1 MVAGLGSLGNG
12 DDSMMLKYIGDINTL
27 EAYQKTSKTDKEEE
41 SSSAED
47 VFGQIID
54 EINANMEK
62 VADQQSGITSPIG
75 DVSNAQFGPPAGME
89 IEGLDADSLN
99 AVDSISDY
107 GDVNTGASSESVAN
121 SQPSG
126 GGGGAD
132 GGGGDDSDSDDE
144 NDPMDLNGDGTVT
157 TQEMLAYFQMQNSSY
172 NQDSTSNVLDE
183 AIDLML

>member
-12 DDSMMLKYIGDINTL
+12 DDSMMLKYIGDIKTL
-27 EAYQKTSKTDKEEE
+27 DAYQKTSKTNKDEE

-62 VADQQSGITSPIG
+62 VADQQAGITSPLG
-75 DVSNAQFGPPAGME
+75 DTSNAQFGPPSGMD
-89 IEGLDADSLN
+89 IDGLDVDSLN
-99 AVDSISDY
+99 AVESISDY
-107 GDVNTGASSESVAN
+107 GDINTGTSSSESVAN
-121 SQPSG
+121 SQS
-126 GGGGAD
+126 A
-132 GGGGDDSDSDDE
+132 GGDNEDSEDE
-144 NDPMDLNGDGTVT
+144 NDPMDLNGDGNVT

-172 NQDSTSNVLDE
+172 TQDSTSNVLDE

>member
-12 DDSMMLKYIGDINTL
+12 DDSMMLKYIGDIKTL
-27 EAYQKTSKTDKEEE
+27 DAYQKTSKTNKDEE

-62 VADQQSGITSPIG
+62 VADQQAGITSPLG
-75 DVSNAQFGPPAGME
+75 DTSNAQFGPPSGMD
-89 IEGLDADSLN
+89 IDGLDVDSLN
-99 AVDSISDY
+99 AVESISDY
-107 GDVNTGASSESVAN
+107 GDINTGTSPSESVAN
-121 SQPSG
+121 SQPA
-126 GGGGAD
+126 GGGA
-132 GGGGDDSDSDDE
+132 GGSGGNNEDSDDK
-144 NDPMDLNGDGTVT
+144 NDPMDLNSDGTVT

-172 NQDSTSNVLDE
+172 TQDSASNVLDE

>member
-12 DDSMMLKYIGDINTL
+12 DDSMMLKYIGDIKTL
-27 EAYQKTSKTDKEEE
+27 DAYQKTSKTNKDEE

-62 VADQQSGITSPIG
+62 VADQQAGITSPLG
-75 DVSNAQFGPPAGME
+75 DTSNAQFGPPSGMD
-89 IEGLDADSLN
+89 IDGLDVDSLN
-99 AVDSISDY
+99 AVESISDY
-107 GDVNTGASSESVAN
+107 GDINTGTSSSESVAN
-121 SQPSG
+121 SQS
-126 GGGGAD
+126 A
-132 GGGGDDSDSDDE
+132 GGDNEDNEDE
-144 NDPMDLNGDGTVT
+144 NDPMDLNGDGNVT

-172 NQDSTSNVLDE
+172 TQDSASNVLDE

>member
-12 DDSMMLKYIGDINTL
+12 DDSMMLKYIGDIKTL
-27 EAYQKTSKTDKEEE
+27 DAYQKTSKTNKDEE

-62 VADQQSGITSPIG
+62 VADQQAGITSPLG
-75 DVSNAQFGPPAGME
+75 DTSNAQFGPPSGMN
-89 IEGLDADSLN
+89 IDGLDVDSLN
-99 AVDSISDY
+99 AVESISDY
-107 GDVNTGASSESVAN
+107 GDINTGTSSSESVAN
-121 SQPSG
+121 SQSA
-126 GGGGAD
+126 GGGA
-132 GGGGDDSDSDDE
+132 GGKGGDNEDSEDE
-144 NDPMDLNGDGTVT
+144 NDPMDLNGDGTIT

-172 NQDSTSNVLDE
+172 TQDGVSNALDE

>member
-12 DDSMMLKYIGDINTL
+12 DDSMMLKYIGDIKTL
-27 EAYQKTSKTDKEEE
+27 DAYQKTSKTNKDEE

-62 VADQQSGITSPIG
+62 VADQQAGITSPLG
-75 DVSNAQFGPPAGME
+75 DTSNAQFGPPSGMD
-89 IEGLDADSLN
+89 IDGLDVDSLN
-99 AVDSISDY
+99 AVESISNY
-107 GDVNTGASSESVAN
+107 GDINTGTSSSESVAN
-121 SQPSG
+121 SQS
-126 GGGGAD
+126 AD
-132 GGGGDDSDSDDE
+132 GDSEDE
-144 NDPMDLNGDGTVT
+144 NNPMDLNGDGNVT

-172 NQDSTSNVLDE
+172 TQDSASNVLDE

>member
-1 MVAGLGSLGNG
+1 MVAGLGSLGKG
-12 DDSMMLKYIGDINTL
+12 DDSMMLKYIGDIKTL
-27 EAYQKTSKTDKEEE
+27 DAYQKTSKTNKDEE

-62 VADQQSGITSPIG
+62 VADQQAGITSPLG
-75 DVSNAQFGPPAGME
+75 DTSNAQFGPPSGMD
-89 IEGLDADSLN
+89 IDGLDVDSLN
-99 AVDSISDY
+99 AVESISDY
-107 GDVNTGASSESVAN
+107 GDINTGTSSSESVAN
-121 SQPSG
+121 SQSAG
-126 GGGGAD
+126 GGNE
-132 GGGGDDSDSDDE
+132 DSEDE

-172 NQDSTSNVLDE
+172 TQDGASNVLDE

>member
-27 EAYQKTSKTDKEEE
+27 EAYQKTSKTDKDEE

-62 VADQQSGITSPIG
+62 IADQQAGITSPLG
-75 DVSNAQFGPPAGME
+75 DTSNAQFGPPSGMD
-89 IEGLDADSLN
+89 IDGLDVDSLN
-99 AVDSISDY
+99 AVESISDY
-107 GDVNTGASSESVAN
+107 GDINTGTSSESVAN

-126 GGGGAD
+126 GGGA
-132 GGGGDDSDSDDE
+132 GGGGDNEDSDDE

-157 TQEMLAYFQMQNSSY
+157 TQEMLAYFQMQNSGY
-172 NQDSTSNVLDE
+172 TQDSASNVLDE

>member
-12 DDSMMLKYIGDINTL
+12 DDSMMLKYIGDIKTL
-27 EAYQKTSKTDKEEE
+27 DAYQKTSKTNKDEE

-62 VADQQSGITSPIG
+62 VADQQAGITSPLG
-75 DVSNAQFGPPAGME
+75 DTSNAQFGPPSGMD
-89 IEGLDADSLN
+89 IDGLDVDSLN
-99 AVDSISDY
+99 AVESISDY
-107 GDVNTGASSESVAN
+107 GDINTGTSSSESVAN
-121 SQPSG
+121 SQSAGGSG
-126 GGGGAD
+126 GD
-132 GGGGDDSDSDDE
+132 NEDSDDE
-144 NDPMDLNGDGTVT
+144 NDPMDLNGDGNVT

-172 NQDSTSNVLDE
+172 TQDSASNVLDE

>member
-12 DDSMMLKYIGDINTL
+12 DDSMMLKYIGDIKTL
-27 EAYQKTSKTDKEEE
+27 DAYQKTSKTNKDEE

-62 VADQQSGITSPIG
+62 VADQQAGITSPLG
-75 DVSNAQFGPPAGME
+75 DTSNAQFGPPSGMD
-89 IEGLDADSLN
+89 IDGLDVDSLN
-99 AVDSISDY
+99 AVESISDY
-107 GDVNTGASSESVAN
+107 GDINTGTSSSESVAN
-121 SQPSG
+121 SQSAG
-126 GGGGAD
+126 GGNE
-132 GGGGDDSDSDDE
+132 DSEDE

-172 NQDSTSNVLDE
+172 TQDGASNVLDE

>member
-27 EAYQKTSKTDKEEE
+27 EAYQKTSKTDKDEE

-62 VADQQSGITSPIG
+62 VADQQAGITSPLG
-75 DVSNAQFGPPAGME
+75 DTSNAQFGPPSGMD
-89 IEGLDADSLN
+89 IDGLDVDSLN
-99 AVDSISDY
+99 AVESISDY
-107 GDVNTGASSESVAN
+107 GDINTGTSSESVAN

-126 GGGGAD
+126 GGD
-132 GGGGDDSDSDDE
+132 SGGGGDNEDSDE
-144 NDPMDLNGDGTVT
+144 ETNPMDLNRDGTVT
-157 TQEMLAYFQMQNSSY
+157 VQEMLAYMRMQESEYGQNGE
-172 NQDSTSNVLDE
+172 NNVIDDALDL
-183 AIDLML
+183 IL

>member
-12 DDSMMLKYIGDINTL
+12 DDSMMLKYIGDIKTL
-27 EAYQKTSKTDKEEE
+27 DAYQKTSKTNKDEE

-62 VADQQSGITSPIG
+62 VADQQAGITSPLG
-75 DVSNAQFGPPAGME
+75 DTSNAQFGPPSGMD
-89 IEGLDADSLN
+89 IDGLDVDSLN
-99 AVDSISDY
+99 AVESISDY
-107 GDVNTGASSESVAN
+107 GDINTGTSSSESVAN
-121 SQPSG
+121 SQSAGGVADGSG
-126 GGGGAD
+126 GD
-132 GGGGDDSDSDDE
+132 NEDSEDE

-172 NQDSTSNVLDE
+172 TQDGASNVLDE

>member
-12 DDSMMLKYIGDINTL
+12 DDSMMLKYIGDIKTL
-27 EAYQKTSKTDKEEE
+27 DAYQKTSKTNKDEE

-62 VADQQSGITSPIG
+62 VADQQAGITSPLG
-75 DVSNAQFGPPAGME
+75 DTSNAQFGPPSGMD
-89 IEGLDADSLN
+89 IDGLDVDSLN
-99 AVDSISDY
+99 AVESISDY
-107 GDVNTGASSESVAN
+107 GDINTGTSSSESVAN
-121 SQPSG
+121 SQPAGGSG
-126 GGGGAD
+126 GD
-132 GGGGDDSDSDDE
+132 NEDSDDE

-172 NQDSTSNVLDE
+172 TQDSASNVLDE

>member
-27 EAYQKTSKTDKEEE
+27 EAYQKTSKTDKDEE

-62 VADQQSGITSPIG
+62 IADQQAGITSPLG
-75 DVSNAQFGPPAGME
+75 DTSNAQFGPPSGMD
-89 IEGLDADSLN
+89 IDGLDVDSLN
-99 AVDSISDY
+99 AVESISDY
-107 GDVNTGASSESVAN
+107 GDINTGTSSESVAN

-126 GGGGAD
+126 GGGA
-132 GGGGDDSDSDDE
+132 GGGGDDEDSDE
-144 NDPMDLNGDGTVT
+144 ETNPMDLNRDGTVT
-157 TQEMLAYFQMQNSSY
+157 VQEMLAYMRMQESEYGQNGE
-172 NQDSTSNVLDE
+172 NNVIDDALDL
-183 AIDLML
+183 IL

>member
-12 DDSMMLKYIGDINTL
+12 DDSMMLKYIEDIKTL
-27 EAYQKTSKTDKEEE
+27 DAYQKTSKTNKDEE

-54 EINANMEK
+54 EINANIEK
-62 VADQQSGITSPIG
+62 VADQQAGITSPLG
-75 DVSNAQFGPPAGME
+75 DTSNAQFGPPSGMD
-89 IEGLDADSLN
+89 IDGLDVDSLN
-99 AVDSISDY
+99 AVELISDY
-107 GDVNTGASSESVAN
+107 GDINTGTSSSESVAN
-121 SQPSG
+121 SQSA
-126 GGGGAD
+126 GGGAD
-132 GGGGDDSDSDDE
+132 GSGGDNEDSEDE

-172 NQDSTSNVLDE
+172 TQDGASNVLDE

>member
-27 EAYQKTSKTDKEEE
+27 EAYQKTSKTDKDEE

-62 VADQQSGITSPIG
+62 VADQQAGITSPLG
-75 DVSNAQFGPPAGME
+75 DTSNAQFGPPSGMD
-89 IEGLDADSLN
+89 IDGLDVDSLN
-99 AVDSISDY
+99 AVESISDY
-107 GDVNTGASSESVAN
+107 GDVNTGTSSTESVAN

-126 GGGGAD
+126 GAGGGED
-132 GGGGDDSDSDDE
+132 DEDSDSE
-144 NDPMDLNGDGTVT
+144 NNPMDLNRDGTVT
-157 TQEMLAYFQMQNSSY
+157 VQEMLAYMRMQESEYGQNGE
-172 NQDSTSNVLDE
+172 NNVIDDALDL
-183 AIDLML
+183 IL

>member
-27 EAYQKTSKTDKEEE
+27 DAYQKTSKTDKEGE
-41 SSSAED
+41 SSSTED

-62 VADQQSGITSPIG
+62 VADQQAVITSPLG

-126 GGGGAD
+126 GGAG
-132 GGGGDDSDSDDE
+132 GGGGDDSNSDEDE

-172 NQDSTSNVLDE
+172 TQDNASNVLDE

>member
-12 DDSMMLKYIGDINTL
+12 DDSMMLKYIGDIKTL
-27 EAYQKTSKTDKEEE
+27 DAYQKTSKTNKDEE

-62 VADQQSGITSPIG
+62 VADQQAGITSPLG
-75 DVSNAQFGPPAGME
+75 DTSNAQFGPPSGMD
-89 IEGLDADSLN
+89 IDGLDVDSLN
-99 AVDSISDY
+99 TVESISDY
-107 GDVNTGASSESVAN
+107 GDINTGTSSSESVAN
-121 SQPSG
+121 SQSA
-126 GGGGAD
+126 GGGAD
-132 GGGGDDSDSDDE
+132 GSGGDNEDSEDE
-144 NDPMDLNGDGTVT
+144 NDPMDLNGDGNVT

-172 NQDSTSNVLDE
+172 TQDSASNVLDE